1 MVKEAQIELAVK
13 ACVWCD
19 YREIPYYPENIV
31 MALDNLGFLSESRLT
46 QRAADA
52 PKAAAICTCSM
63 DDGIHEWN
71 CALNTA
77 HR

>member
-1 MVKEAQIELAVK
+1 MATCMICKKEVYEYFRRVFDGSVFCGPCMYHICIGE
-13 ACVWCD
+13 
-19 YREIPYYPENIV
+19 PYPS
-31 MALDNLGFLSESRLT
+31 GSLT

-77 HR
+77 RR